1 MIQERLASFSN
12 EMIVFFVT
20 ALMIFIGFGLF
31 YTDYTAYFDPIP
43 KRIWTYYET
52 PLKETEEDRRIQA
65 EIHWWSVLHPG
76 WEITVLTQKNA
87 RGYLDIPSAVFQHP
101 LVQPHTFKDEFKTL
115 LRFYALIQHGGV
127 WLDSST
133 GIDLKTPL
141 PQWLF
146 TKYADLAL
154 LSNALLSNALL
165 SNSQRLA
172 HIDTRLMAAKK
183 NNPFLIAWRDE
194 WIQLTDFQSHEEYLH
209 SRTRLGPVDVSMIE
223 DPMSHVD
230 QVALQTVLQ
239 IEKFPQDDPTILIH
253 SRIQ

>member
-1 MIQERLASFSN
+1 MIQEQLASFSN
-12 EMIVFFVT
+12 EMIIFFAMT
-20 ALMIFIGFGLF
+20 LMIIIGFSLF
-31 YTDYTAYFDPIP
+31 YTDYTVYFDPIP

-52 PLKETEEDRRIQA
+52 SLKETEEDRRIQA
-65 EIHWWSVLHPG
+65 ELHWWSVLHPG

-87 RGYLDIPSAVFQHP
+87 RGYLEIPSGVFEHP

-115 LRFYALIQHGGV
+115 LRFYALTQHGGV
-127 WLDSST
+127 WLDAATATES
-133 GIDLKTPL
+133 IDLKTPL

-154 LSNALLSNALL
+154 LSKT
-165 SNSQRLA
+165 QRIA
-172 HIDTRLMAAKK
+172 DIDPRLIATKK
-183 NNPFLIAWRDE
+183 ENPFLTAWRDE

-209 SRTRLGPVDVSMIE
+209 SRMRLGPVDVSMIE

-230 QVALQTVLQ
+230 QVALQTILQ
-239 IEKFPQDDPTILIH
+239 IGKWTVPPQEDPTILLH